1 MATDVRTW
9 ARLRSPIGNDAVT
22 IVGDKDK
29 CNIEYTGAVFVSADG
44 NTPMRTYWNPYF
56 TGFFFM
62 PFFTASIW
70 PGVFVEWHAYLANQQ
85 VLPDDQKDELI
96 GGTVALTGGS
106 FTMTS
111 SAFQAGGQTYGTG
124 LPPIVSITYLALV

>member
-29 CNIEYTGAVFVSADG
+29 CNIEYTGAIFVSSDG

-70 PGVFVEWHAYLANQQ
+70 PGIFIEYHAYLAGQQ
-85 VLPDDQKDELI
+85 VLTDDQKNQLI
-96 GGTVALTGGS
+96 GQSVTITGGS

-111 SAFQAGGQTYGTG
+111 SAFMAGGQTFGSGT
-124 LPPIVSITYLALV
+124 PPIVSIGNLALV